1 MSLFKVCDEPLTFE
15 EYVRRDV
22 GTETQSNIEYAD
34 AIVNQCAADIA
45 AMDAGSTI
53 IYWNPDCNDYDS
65 WVDEYNR
72 YIESSPCEINYLGV
86 GLVLALG
93 VGAIY
98 LIRRKK

>member
-34 AIVNQCAADIA
+34 AIVNQCASDIA
-45 AMDAGSTI
+45 IMDAGSTI
-53 IYWNPDCNDYDS
+53 IYWNPACNDYNS
-65 WVDEYNR
+65 